1 MSAAA
6 FLFLFHGFFLCLV
19 GAWLR
24 HDLWFLHFIVRLDHH
39 RAFYAFLL
47 DLTGDMEWLM
57 NVAGKCFVIRMAA
70 AGAEE
75 FRPAVDTF
83 RLAEDV
89 VHAEVTH
96 HLEVLEPF
104 IDVADDVAF
113 SSDELVAGVNIAIRY
128 DGEILVTGAAAAKT
142 LREAGALPEVHIEM
156 EEEEWTAF
164 FFSCDEELG
173 EAVIFRFDTR
183 QILFLDGVVGSV
195 FADDRFHGYS
205 REALVDHIDDV
216 GRKVH
221 VVAGEGTADIVFLA
235 LAVRHAV
242 LEILHD
248 LIIGAFAMDARTH
261 TVMHFLAAVKRQD
274 ETDVIVCQI
283 FDLFLVEQKAIRGEG
298 HLDLL
303 AVLLFLLVYIV
314 DGLLYDVPV
323 HERFTAE
330 EIKLAVFTR
339 TAVCDEEIDS
349 SSGNV
354 EAHQHAPL
362 AVAALSGEAVL
373 AAQIAVVSDIDAE
386 RFDDRTV
393 FDRHFVI
400 LIHRC
405 KEYFFG
411 DEFIKVI
418 HDFIEFGLFVVF
430 GQIRQNHSPVGSIVI
445 REDLVRHIIDDMYDA
460 AVHVHDDIHAVLLET
475 VDHWLNVV
483 IHEMLF
489 SFYWVI
495 WFEG

>member
-1 MSAAA
+1 M
-6 FLFLFHGFFLCLV
+6 
-19 GAWLR
+19 
-24 HDLWFLHFIVRLDHH
+24 IVRQ
-39 RAFYAFLL
+39 
-47 DLTGDMEWLM
+47 
-57 NVAGKCFVIRMAA
+57 V
-70 AGAEE
+70 
-75 FRPAVDTF
+75 
-83 RLAEDV
+83 
-89 VHAEVTH
+89 
-96 HLEVLEPF
+96 
-104 IDVADDVAF
+104 
-113 SSDELVAGVNIAIRY
+113 
-128 DGEILVTGAAAAKT
+128 
-142 LREAGALPEVHIEM
+142 
-156 EEEEWTAF
+156 
-164 FFSCDEELG
+164 
-173 EAVIFRFDTR
+173 
-183 QILFLDGVVGSV
+183 
-195 FADDRFHGYS
+195 
-205 REALVDHIDDV
+205 
-216 GRKVH
+216 
-221 VVAGEGTADIVFLA
+221 
-235 LAVRHAV
+235 
-242 LEILHD
+242 
-248 LIIGAFAMDARTH
+248 
-261 TVMHFLAAVKRQD
+261 
-274 ETDVIVCQI
+274 

-314 DGLLYDVPV
+314 DGLLYDMPV

-362 AVAALSGEAVL
+362 AIAALPCEAVL

-386 RFDDRTV
+386 CFDDRTV

-430 GQIRQNHSPVGSIVI
+430 GKIRQNHPPVGSIVI
-445 REDLVRHIIDDMYDA
+445 REDLVRHIIDDMYNA
-460 AVHVHDDIHAVLLET
+460 AVHIHDDIHAVLLET

-489 SFYWVI
+489 SFY
-495 WFEG
+495 

>member
-1 MSAAA
+1 M
-6 FLFLFHGFFLCLV
+6 
-19 GAWLR
+19 
-24 HDLWFLHFIVRLDHH
+24 
-39 RAFYAFLL
+39 
-47 DLTGDMEWLM
+47 TG
-57 NVAGKCFVIRMAA
+57 
-70 AGAEE
+70 
-75 FRPAVDTF
+75 T
-83 RLAEDV
+83 
-89 VHAEVTH
+89 
-96 HLEVLEPF
+96 
-104 IDVADDVAF
+104 
-113 SSDELVAGVNIAIRY
+113 
-128 DGEILVTGAAAAKT
+128 AAAKT
-142 LREAGALPEVHIEM
+142 LREAGTLPEIHIEM

-173 EAVIFRFDTR
+173 EAVIFRFDAR
-183 QILFLDGVVGSV
+183 QILFLDGVVSSV

-221 VVAGEGTADIVFLA
+221 IVTGEGTADIVFLA

-248 LIIGAFAMDARTH
+248 LIIGAFAMDPRTH

-274 ETDVIVCQI
+274 ETDVVVCQI

-314 DGLLYDVPV
+314 NGLLYDMPV

-362 AVAALSGEAVL
+362 AIAALSGEAVL
-373 AAQIAVVSDIDAE
+373 ADCS
-386 RFDDRTV
+386 
-393 FDRHFVI
+393 
-400 LIHRC
+400 
-405 KEYFFG
+405 
-411 DEFIKVI
+411 
-418 HDFIEFGLFVVF
+418 
-430 GQIRQNHSPVGSIVI
+430 
-445 REDLVRHIIDDMYDA
+445 REQY
-460 AVHVHDDIHAVLLET
+460 
-475 VDHWLNVV
+475 
-483 IHEMLF
+483 
-489 SFYWVI
+489 
-495 WFEG
+495 